1 MSTFVGMPNT
11 TAGVTGAYPFEGSVE
26 LFQVSD
32 DQRLPVHLSGDRK
45 ASLAVILVGGLTD
58 GMCSVSYAPKLSE
71 LAWQQ
76 GFTLAQP
83 HWSSAYNGYGIG
95 TLQQDVMEIEA
106 CVKHLKLSGKQ
117 KVVLMGHSTGCQD
130 SIQYLLTKHQ
140 KTPIDGAILQAPC
153 SDREAFAEEG
163 HTRVARAAKKMHDQ
177 LFPRGLS
184 AEDRVAKKGEF
195 WDCLPRDLAKEF
207 GLQYMTW
214 YRAWSLLCMGGDDD
228 YFSSDLPDHRPL
240 IETFGKLPHDVPIL
254 CAFSG
259 ADEYF
264 PFQHGVTPEGNF
276 EKWTQAAAE
285 GMNRAASQLRLK
297 MAVIPNA
304 SHSVKQPEAQK
315 VLMKVVGDF
324 VLDIKTIDAT

>member
-1 MSTFVGMPNT
+1 MPQLRVSIPVAT
-11 TAGVTGAYPFEGSVE
+11 TITLAPIFRYAPI
-26 LFQVSD
+26 Q
-32 DQRLPVHLSGDRK
+32 HLSVSRWAHSSYEPDR
-45 ASLAVILVGGLTD
+45 
-58 GMCSVSYAPKLSE
+58 
-71 LAWQQ
+71 Q
-76 GFTLAQP
+76 
-83 HWSSAYNGYGIG
+83 SSP
-95 TLQQDVMEIEA
+95 TQ
-106 CVKHLKLSGKQ
+106 
-117 KVVLMGHSTGCQD
+117 
-130 SIQYLLTKHQ
+130 
-140 KTPIDGAILQAPC
+140 
-153 SDREAFAEEG
+153 
-163 HTRVARAAKKMHDQ
+163 
-177 LFPRGLS
+177 
-184 AEDRVAKKGEF
+184 
-195 WDCLPRDLAKEF
+195 
-207 GLQYMTW
+207 
-214 YRAWSLLCMGGDDD
+214 
-228 YFSSDLPDHRPL
+228 DHRPL